1 MRKSA
6 IPRRLKSSRFL
17 LPTDTALRTNG
28 FEFDSLDVDP
38 VKFAISFDFYAGSLA
53 DAFLSASKRRSGD
66 FRPGI
71 RDFWRGEGCYIEL
84 RRHLTYSL
92 YRFSI
97 YAIIKSRGVI
107 KSQERN

>member
-6 IPRRLKSSRFL
+6 IPRQLKSSRFL

-66 FRPGI
+66 FRPCI
-71 RDFWRGEGCYIEL
+71 RA
-84 RRHLTYSL
+84 S
-92 YRFSI
+92 
-97 YAIIKSRGVI
+97 GVV
-107 KSQERN
+107 KVAT

>member
-53 DAFLSASKRRSGD
+53 DAFLLLKGD
-66 FRPGI
+66 
-71 RDFWRGEGCYIEL
+71 L
-84 RRHLTYSL
+84 
-92 YRFSI
+92 
-97 YAIIKSRGVI
+97 VI
-107 KSQERN
+107 LGRVFVLLAW